1 MAIDLIGIKNI
12 NEYYTNHYLSTI
24 FEENISE
31 TIKNWNEL
39 SKEEGEKTPWSRLR
53 EAARQY
59 YVMHDR
65 SSRRSNNQIPALI
78 QEMADIYLSTF
89 GYQDAEPFELNLDD
103 GNKAYIYREE
113 KKQDGS
119 PLLWIIL
126 SHNNTKDIKPLLNE
140 NSFNGDIIEESIKM
154 TSLSNEELASKIFF
168 NLEEAPR
175 WLIVIGKDTIGL
187 LDRNKWNEKRYLEF
201 DLDEVFS
208 RREESTL
215 KAISVLLHK
224 ENLCPEEGSPLLDA
238 LDENSNKH
246 ASGVSQDLKYAL
258 RESIELLGNEVLY
271 DMKHR
276 QGINLEE
283 NPVEGEVLSIQCL
296 RYMYR
301 LLFLLFI
308 EARPEL
314 GYIPENSQAYKK
326 GYSLESL
333 RDIAEAIREETA
345 EVGQGYY
352 LQETLSLLFN
362 LVYNGYPISEEEL
375 KELKDMDS
383 YHHLFILEPLKA
395 HIFDP
400 NRTPLLSKAKLRNA
414 TMLKIIDLMSIT
426 RPTGRRN
433 DRRSRISYSNL
444 GINQM
449 GAAYETLLS
458 YRGFIAKETLFEV
471 KRARDQF
478 NELDVGYFVPENQ
491 LDNYSEDERVR
502 HSDGSLKKH
511 ERGEF
516 IYRLAG
522 REREKS
528 ASYYTPEVLTKTLVK
543 YSLKELLE
551 GKSADDILK
560 LKICEPAMGS
570 AAFLNEAINQ
580 LAEAYLDLKQK
591 ELGESIPHNEM
602 LTELQKVKMYIADK
616 NVYGIDLNPI
626 AVELAEVSLW
636 LNTIYEG
643 AYVPWFSTQLVTGN
657 SLIGARRECY
667 RIEQLQTSSTGIRW
681 YDNAPDRV
689 PLGSKRMAKKQV
701 YHFLAGDPGMANY
714 NDRVIKSLA
723 EENLKTMKDWKK
735 KFTEPY
741 TDDEIQN
748 LQRLSKIIDELWEKQ
763 VELRKE
769 VDRATSDELI
779 VYGQDKGGVASHTT
793 IREKDQIYKILYKS
807 EEQRNAG
814 PYARLRF
821 AMDYWCSLWFW
832 PIEKADLLPSR
843 SEFIADMY
851 LILEGTID
859 TFKGV
864 NEQIKTGQLF
874 MFPNEK
880 EQLMIDISEL
890 YSGMGV
896 VDIPKLCQQQPRLA
910 LVKKIAKEQ
919 KFMHWELEFADLFK
933 ENDGFDLILG
943 NPPWV
948 KLEWNEKAVLSDFN
962 PIFVIKD
969 LSATQT
975 QSKRENVL
983 LNSSFQNMYFY
994 EYEYIIGTQN
1004 FLGSSQNYFELKG
1017 IKTNLFKCFIPQ
1029 AIKYANTKGIF
1040 SFLHPE
1046 GVYNESGGGEFRR
1059 ILYKKL
1065 RSHYQFQNQKMYFE
1079 IGHRERYSINIYS
1092 NEHTSSFDTIANII
1106 DVSTI
1111 DKSYGDKVGSGTV
1124 PGIKDDAGYWSELG
1138 HKDRIINVGKD
1149 ELKIFASLFDG
1160 TDDYLVARLPALHSI
1175 QFVEVFRLITRYPNK
1190 ISDYESDIYSTQFL
1204 QETSAQNN
1212 NIIKKTSKFVNKK
1225 IDLILKGPHI
1235 GVANPLF
1242 KTPRNICNLKGD
1254 YDSLD
1259 LLNIKEN
1266 YLPRTNFEILVDF
1279 DDYYDEIPISSWGE
1293 KYTDTFRVAMR
1304 RRLNLSGERT
1314 LIPVIIP
1321 PEVGHVHAINGFQFK
1336 NYKTMLVF
1344 ASTMSSIVY
1353 DTLIKNTGR
1362 GDVYYNTLKNF
1373 PMLHERKYEKELS
1386 LRALFL
1392 NLLTIDYSELWKECW
1407 SEDYKKNSWSKSDLR
1422 LRPEKFTNLT
1432 SEWTWDTP
1440 LRTDYERRQALV
1452 EIDVLTAMA
1461 LGLTLEQLKT
1471 IYRIQFPVLQ
1481 QYEAD
1486 TWYDQNGRIVFTN
1499 NRSLTGV
1506 GFKRPEFNKIKEA
1519 KAGEIFTQT
1528 IMDDTMP
1535 DGPIE
1540 RTIEYVA
1547 PFDKCDREE
1556 DYETAWKYF
1565 EEKYKDNPKK

>member
-723 EENLKTMKDWKK
+723 EENLKTMRDWKK

-896 VDIPKLCQQQPRLA
+896 VDIPKLCLQQPRLA

-933 ENDGFDLILG
+933 ENGGFDLILG
-943 NPPWV
+943 NPPWI
-948 KLEWNEKAVLSDFN
+948 KTTWNEQSLLSDSN
-962 PIFVIKD
+962 PMFVIKN

-975 QSKRENVL
+975 TKHRTEAIDKKEIKKL
-983 LNSSFQNMYFY
+983 YFS
-994 EYEYIIGTQN
+994 EYESLSGIQN
-1004 FLGSSQNYFELKG
+1004 FLNSTQNYSELKG
-1017 IKTNLFKCFIPQ
+1017 QQTNLYKCFLPLGLNF
-1029 AIKYANTKGIF
+1029 ATEAGVFAYVHPNGIF
-1040 SFLHPE
+1040 DDP
-1046 GVYNESGGGEFRR
+1046 NGGRLREK
-1059 ILYKKL
+1059 IYPKL
-1065 RSHYQFQNQKMYFE
+1065 KRHYQFQNEKKLFSEVANRMIF
-1079 IGHRERYSINIYS
+1079 SLTVYS
-1092 NEHTSSFDTIANII
+1092 NNGRLGFDSISNLFLPA
-1106 DVSTI
+1106 TI
-1111 DKSYGDKVGSGTV
+1111 DECYDSPGNQAVG
-1124 PGIKDDAGYWSELG
+1124 GIKDSSGNWNVVG
-1138 HKDRIINVGKD
+1138 HPDRIIYINK
-1149 ELKIFASLFDG
+1149 EKLEIFAKVFDG
-1160 TDDYLVARLPALHSI
+1160 NDNWKQARLPVLQSSQLADVLNCFM
-1175 QFVEVFRLITRYPNK
+1175 QQKMKLEDL
-1190 ISDYESDIYSTQFL
+1190 SDDILTTVMWD
-1204 QETSAQNN
+1204 ETYAQRDG
-1212 NIIKKTSKFVNKK
+1212 IIKRKEHFAESLHDIVYS
-1225 IDLILKGPHI
+1225 GPHI
-1235 GVANPLF
+1235 GLANPVF
-1242 KTPRNICNLKGD
+1242 QSSKRICDTHRAYDGVDLTCIPED
-1254 YDSLD
+1254 YTQRT
-1259 LLNIKEN
+1259 N
-1266 YLPRTNFEILVDF
+1266 YLPASNINEYMRKVPNSL
-1279 DDYYDEIPISSWGE
+1279 WGD
-1293 KYTDTFRVAMR
+1293 KYTNHYRV
-1304 RRLNLSGERT
+1304 LSRKMLSLAGERT
-1314 LIPVIIP
+1314 LVSAIIP
-1321 PEVGHVHAINGFQFK
+1321 PHTGHILTTFGIACKDIN
-1336 NYKTMLVF
+1336 TMTLLAGTFISIPFDFVIKVLNN
-1344 ASTMSSIVY
+1344 ASFLLNTAKILPICDKYIENIV
-1353 DTLIKNTGR
+1353 
-1362 GDVYYNTLKNF
+1362 V
-1373 PMLHERKYEKELS
+1373 
-1386 LRALFL
+1386 RALLL
-1392 NLLTIDYSELWKECW
+1392 NCISNNYTDLWKGCW
-1407 SEDYKKNSWSKSDLR
+1407 DETYKKDGWSKIDGR
-1422 LRPEKFTNLT
+1422 LSTKKFSALT
-1432 SEWTWDTP
+1432 KEWTWDTP

-1486 TWYDQNGRIVFTN
+1486 TWYDQNGRIIFTN

-1506 GFKRPEFNKIKEA
+1506 GFKRPEFNEIKEA
-1519 KAGEIFTQT
+1519 KAGEVFTQT

-1565 EEKYKDNPKK
+1565 EEKYKNNPKK